1 MLYTWKIDFLTPA
14 TFVAFS
20 PRDKYIRDQ
29 FLNVGIA
36 GNSIAMFRYFFLAEF
51 FPQISRKAFERARS
65 IRLLTCWRRF
75 EPNFI
80 RLDEMRK
87 GSTKQSFLSFFFLQQ
102 KVSKRLF
109 IHHEEIPGAM
119 ATDREWAIFARFS
132 CPHVSKKA
140 SKKLKLRETRVNRL
154 LADPF

>member
-51 FPQISRKAFERARS
+51 FPQISREAFERARS

-87 GSTKQSFLSFFFLQQ
+87 GSTKQSFLSFFLSF
-102 KVSKRLF
+102 F
-109 IHHEEIPGAM
+109 
-119 ATDREWAIFARFS
+119 F
-132 CPHVSKKA
+132 SKK
-140 SKKLKLRETRVNRL
+140 SRRIVYPLRRNPWSNGNGSRMGHFCTFFVSPRVEKSIEKTETT
-154 LADPF
+154 

>member
-51 FPQISRKAFERARS
+51 FPQISREAFERARS

-87 GSTKQSFLSFFFLQQ
+87 GSTKQSFLSFFLSF
-102 KVSKRLF
+102 F
-109 IHHEEIPGAM
+109 
-119 ATDREWAIFARFS
+119 F
-132 CPHVSKKA
+132 SKK
-140 SKKLKLRETRVNRL
+140 SRRDCLSTTKKSLEQWQRIANGPFLHVFRVPTCRKKHRKN
-154 LADPF
+154 